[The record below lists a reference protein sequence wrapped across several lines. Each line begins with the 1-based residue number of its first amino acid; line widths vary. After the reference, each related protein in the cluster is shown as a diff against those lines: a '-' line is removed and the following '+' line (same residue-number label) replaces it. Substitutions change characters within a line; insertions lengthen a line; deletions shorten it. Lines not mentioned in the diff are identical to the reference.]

1 MIVFK
6 QFSIYPEIRWIAV
19 AGAESKDSGDDFL
32 DNISLN
38 DFTLAK
44 FQQLRKQRDSNKE
57 RNFTIM
63 LIGTD
68 KTNIF
73 VNGPDT
79 LLDEMLKK
87 IPNYI
92 GKSWSEINNIR
103 LGEGV

>member
-19 AGAESKDSGDDFL
+19 AGAESKDAENGIV
-32 DNISLN
+32 DNPGLG
-38 DFTLAK
+38 DFTLLK
-44 FQQLRKQRDSNKE
+44 FQQLRKQRDSGKGCNY
-57 RNFTIM
+57 TIM
-63 LIGTD
+63 LMGND

-73 VNGPDT
+73 INGPDT

-103 LGEGV
+103 LGEGA

>member
-6 QFSIYPEIRWIAV
+6 QFGIYPEIRWIAV
-19 AGAESKDSGDDFL
+19 AGAGSKDTGDGIV
-32 DNISLN
+32 DNPSLE

-44 FQQLRKQRDSNKE
+44 FQQLRKQHYTNKE

-73 VNGPDT
+73 INGPDT

-92 GKSWSEINNIR
+92 GKSWSEINNMR
-103 LGEGV
+103 LGREA

>member
-19 AGAESKDSGDDFL
+19 AGAESEDTENGII
-32 DNISLN
+32 DNPGLG
-38 DFTLAK
+38 DFTLLK
-44 FQQLRKQRDSNKE
+44 FQQLSKQHASNKE

-63 LIGTD
+63 LTGTN

-73 VNGPDT
+73 INGPDT
-79 LLDEMLKK
+79 LLDQMLKK
-87 IPNYI
+87 IPSYI

-103 LGEGV
+103 LGEDV

>member
-19 AGAESKDSGDDFL
+19 AGSESKDTENGIVDNPGL
-32 DNISLN
+32 D
-38 DFTLAK
+38 DFTLLK
-44 FQQLRKQRDSNKE
+44 FQQLRKQHDGGKSCNY
-57 RNFTIM
+57 TIM
-63 LIGTD
+63 LIGDD

-73 VNGPDT
+73 INGPDA

-87 IPNYI
+87 MPSYI

-103 LGEGV
+103 LGEGA